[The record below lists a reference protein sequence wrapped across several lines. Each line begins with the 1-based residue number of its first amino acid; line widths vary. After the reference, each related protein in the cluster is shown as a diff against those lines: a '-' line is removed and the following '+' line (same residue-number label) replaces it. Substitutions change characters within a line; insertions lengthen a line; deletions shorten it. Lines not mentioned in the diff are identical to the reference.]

1 MLALTRFAAFLAV
14 GLFVLAGPVRAA
26 DPETG
31 TLEGHI
37 TLDGK
42 PVAKG
47 KIVFHPQKGKPIEAD
62 LKEEGTYQAK
72 DVPVGAARV
81 TIEGEG
87 VPAKYADPKTT
98 PLLFDVKKG
107 TSTADLDLKK

>member
-1 MLALTRFAAFLAV
+1 MLELTRLAGLLAV
-14 GLFVLAGPVRAA
+14 CLFVLAGAARAA

-31 TLEGHI
+31 TVEGHVA
-37 TLDGK
+37 LNGK

-47 KIVFHPQKGKPIEAD
+47 KITFHPQKGKPVEAQ
-62 LKEEGTYQAK
+62 LKEDGSYQAN
-72 DVPVGAARV
+72 DVPVGAAQV

-98 PLLFDVKKG
+98 PIKFDVQKG
-107 TSTADLDLKK
+107 TSTGDLDLKK